1 MRSMTGYGKC
11 QLQRDSWE
19 VTVELR
25 AVNHRYLDVAM
36 RLPRNLLFLEDGVR
50 KGLQKLVRGHVDVYI
65 TVRQLDGASRVVEA
79 DTALAVSYAKAA
91 QAIRS
96 AVLEQTREDV
106 QYDLTVSRLMRL
118 EGVTTLTEA
127 AMDEEAVAALCQE
140 ALAGAIAQLD
150 DMRLR
155 EGENLRADLAEHLA
169 QVAALRE
176 KVIAYAPKVV
186 EEYRARLTEKLARL
200 PIEPVDPAR
209 LAQEVALMADKCAI
223 DEELSRLD
231 SHIAQLRRYLDAQ
244 GETGKKMDFLIQE
257 MNRETNTIGS
267 KCSDA
272 AIAQCVV
279 DMKSEIEK
287 LREQIQNAV

>member
-1 MRSMTGYGKC
+1 MRSMTGYGRC
-11 QLQRDSWE
+11 QMQRGQWE

-50 KGLQKLVRGHVDVYI
+50 KGLASLVRGHVDVYI
-65 TVRQLDGASRVVEA
+65 TVRQLVGASREVQA
-79 DTALAVSYAKAA
+79 DTALAAA
-91 QAIRS
+91 YVEAAR
-96 AVLEQTREDV
+96 ALHEATGAAD
-106 QYDLTVSRLMRL
+106 DLTVSKLMHL

-127 AMDEEAVAALCQE
+127 AMDEEAVSALCAE
-140 ALAGAIAQLD
+140 VLSGAIAQLD

-155 EGENLRADLAEHLA
+155 EGENLRADLAEHLDK
-169 QVAALRE
+169 VAALRE
-176 KVIAYAPKVV
+176 QVVTYASKVV
-186 EEYRARLTEKLARL
+186 EEYRQRLMDRLSKL

-223 DEELSRLD
+223 DEELSRLV
-231 SHIAQLRRYLDAQ
+231 SHITQLRRYLDMQ
-244 GETGKKMDFLIQE
+244 DETGKKMDFLIQE

>member
-1 MRSMTGYGKC
+1 MRSMTGYGRC
-11 QLQRDSWE
+11 QMQADSWE

-50 KGLQKLVRGHVDVYI
+50 KGLNQLVRGHVDVYI
-65 TVRQLDGASRVVEA
+65 TVKQTEGASRVAEA
-79 DTALAVSYAKAA
+79 DTALAASYVAAAKAICQATGA
-91 QAIRS
+91 Q
-96 AVLEQTREDV
+96 D
-106 QYDLTVSRLMRL
+106 DLTVSQLLRL
-118 EGVTTLTEA
+118 EGVTTLTES
-127 AMDEEAVAALCQE
+127 AMDEDAVSALCQK
-140 ALAGAIAQLD
+140 ALSGAIANLD

-155 EGENLRADLAEHLA
+155 EGENLRADLSEHLDN
-169 QVAALRE
+169 VAALRE
-176 KVIAYAPKVV
+176 QVVAYAPKVV
-186 EEYRARLTEKLARL
+186 EEYRARLTDKLSKL

-223 DEELSRLD
+223 DEELSRLM
-231 SHIAQLRRYLDAQ
+231 SHITQLRRYLDMQ
-244 GETGKKMDFLIQE
+244 EETGKKMDFLIQE

>member
-11 QLQRDSWE
+11 QLQRDTWE

-50 KGLQKLVRGHVDVYI
+50 KGLQALVRGHVDVYL
-65 TVRQLDGASRVVEA
+65 TVRQTEGAGRVVEA
-79 DTALAVSYAKAA
+79 DTALAASYVAAAKA
-91 QAIRS
+91 IREVTG
-96 AVLEQTREDV
+96 AAD
-106 QYDLTVSRLMRL
+106 DLTISRLLKL
-118 EGVTTLTEA
+118 EGVATLTEA
-127 AMDEEAVAALCQE
+127 AMDEDAVSALCAD
-140 ALAGAIAQLD
+140 ALSGAIAQLD

-155 EGENLRADLAEHLA
+155 EGENLRADLAEHLDN
-169 QVAALRE
+169 VAALRE
-176 KVIAYAPKVV
+176 KVVAYAPKVV
-186 EEYRARLTEKLARL
+186 EEYRARLTEKLAKL

-209 LAQEVALMADKCAI
+209 LAQEVAIMTDKCAI
-223 DEELSRLD
+223 DEELSRLM
-231 SHIAQLRRYLDAQ
+231 SHITQLRRYLDMQ
-244 GETGKKMDFLIQE
+244 DETGKKMDFLIQE

>member
-1 MRSMTGYGKC
+1 MRSMTGYGRS
-11 QLQRDSWE
+11 QRQSGAWE

-50 KGLQKLVRGHVDVYI
+50 KGLNRLIRGHVDVYI
-65 TVRQLDGASRVVEA
+65 TVRQLEGASRLAEP
-79 DTALAVSYAKAA
+79 DTALAASYVAAAKAIA
-91 QAIRS
+91 DATG
-96 AVLEQTREDV
+96 ANN
-106 QYDLTVSRLMRL
+106 DLTVTQLMKL
-118 EGVTTLTEA
+118 EGVTSLTES
-127 AMDEEAVAALCQE
+127 AMDEDAVAALCWE
-140 ALAGAIAQLD
+140 TLDAAISQLD
-150 DMRLR
+150 EMRLR
-155 EGENLRADLAEHLA
+155 EGENLRADLREHLDN
-169 QVAALRE
+169 VTALRE
-176 KVIAYAPKVV
+176 KVVLYAPKVV
-186 EEYRARLTEKLARL
+186 EEYRQRLTDRLAKL

-209 LAQEVALMADKCAI
+209 LAQEVAIMTDKCAI
-223 DEELSRLD
+223 DEELSRLM
-231 SHIAQLRRYLDAQ
+231 SHITQLGRYLDMQ

-267 KCSDA
+267 KCLDA

>member
-11 QLQRDSWE
+11 QLQENAWE

-50 KGLQKLVRGHVDVYI
+50 KGLAKLVRGHVDVYI
-65 TVRQLDGASRVVEA
+65 TVRQMEGASRVVEA
-79 DTALAVSYAKAA
+79 DTALAASYVEAAKAIA
-91 QAIRS
+91 QA
-96 AVLEQTREDV
+96 TGV
-106 QYDLTVSRLMRL
+106 QDDLTISQLLRL
-118 EGVTTLTEA
+118 EGVTTLNEA
-127 AMDEEAVAALCQE
+127 AMDEEMVSALCQK
-140 ALAGAIAQLD
+140 ALEGAMAHLD

-155 EGENLRADLAEHLA
+155 EGENLRADLAEHLNN
-169 QVAALRE
+169 VEALRE
-176 KVIAYAPKVV
+176 QVVAYAPKVV
-186 EEYRARLTEKLARL
+186 EEYRARLTERLAKL

-209 LAQEVALMADKCAI
+209 LAQEVAIMTDKCAI
-223 DEELSRLD
+223 DEELSRLM
-231 SHIAQLRRYLDAQ
+231 SHITQLRRYLDMQ

>member
-1 MRSMTGYGKC
+1 MRSMTGYGRS
-11 QLQRDSWE
+11 QMQAESWE

-50 KGLQKLVRGHVDVYI
+50 KGLNKLVRGHVDVYI
-65 TVRQLDGASRVVEA
+65 TVRQTEGASRQVEA
-79 DTALAVSYAKAA
+79 DTALAASYVEAAKAIASATGA
-91 QAIRS
+91 Q
-96 AVLEQTREDV
+96 D
-106 QYDLTVSRLMRL
+106 DLTVTQLMKL
-118 EGVTTLTEA
+118 EGVTNLTES
-127 AMDEEAVAALCQE
+127 AMDEETVSALCAKTLE
-140 ALAGAIAQLD
+140 GAIANLD

-155 EGENLRADLAEHLA
+155 EGENLRADLSEHLDN
-169 QVAALRE
+169 VAALRE
-176 KVIAYAPKVV
+176 KVVAYAPKVV
-186 EEYRARLTEKLARL
+186 EEYRARLTDKLAKL

-223 DEELSRLD
+223 DEELSRLM
-231 SHIAQLRRYLDAQ
+231 SHISQLRRYLDME

-287 LREQIQNAV
+287 LREQIRNAV

>member
-11 QLQRDSWE
+11 QMQRDAWE

-50 KGLQKLVRGHVDVYI
+50 KGLQALVRGHVDVYL
-65 TVRQLDGASRVVEA
+65 TVRQTEGAGRVVEA
-79 DTALAVSYAKAA
+79 DTALAASYVAAAKA
-91 QAIRS
+91 IREVTG
-96 AVLEQTREDV
+96 AAD
-106 QYDLTVSRLMRL
+106 DLTVSRLMKL

-127 AMDEEAVAALCQE
+127 AMDEEAVSALCSE
-140 ALAGAIAQLD
+140 ALNGAIAQLD

-155 EGENLRADLAEHLA
+155 EGENLRADLAEHLDK
-169 QVAALRE
+169 VASLRE
-176 KVIAYAPKVV
+176 QVVAYAPKVV
-186 EEYRARLTEKLARL
+186 EEYRARLTEKLAKL

-223 DEELSRLD
+223 DEELSRLN
-231 SHIAQLRRYLDAQ
+231 SHITQLRRYLDMQ
-244 GETGKKMDFLIQE
+244 EETGKKMDFLIQE

>member
-1 MRSMTGYGKC
+1 MRSMTGYGRC
-11 QLQRDSWE
+11 QMQADSWE

-50 KGLQKLVRGHVDVYI
+50 KGLAKLVRGHVDVYI
-65 TVRQLDGASRVVEA
+65 TVKQTEGASRVVEA
-79 DTALAVSYAKAA
+79 DTALAVSYMEAA
-91 QAIRS
+91 RMLRNAIGE
-96 AVLEQTREDV
+96 VEN
-106 QYDLTVSRLMRL
+106 DLTISRLLKL
-118 EGVTTLTEA
+118 EGVTTLTES
-127 AMDEEAVAALCQE
+127 AMDEEAVYALCMQSLE
-140 ALAGAIAQLD
+140 GAMANLD

-155 EGENLRADLAEHLA
+155 EGENLRADLSEHLDN
-169 QVAALRE
+169 VAELRE
-176 KVIAYAPKVV
+176 QVVAYAPKVV
-186 EEYRARLTEKLARL
+186 EEYRARLTDRLSKL

-223 DEELSRLD
+223 DEELSRLM
-231 SHIAQLRRYLDAQ
+231 SHITQLRRYLDMQ

>member
-11 QLQRDSWE
+11 QLQENAWE

-50 KGLQKLVRGHVDVYI
+50 KGLAKLVRGHVDVYI
-65 TVRQLDGASRVVEA
+65 TVRQMEGASRVVEA
-79 DTALAVSYAKAA
+79 DTALAASYAEAAKAIA
-91 QAIRS
+91 LA
-96 AVLEQTREDV
+96 TGV
-106 QYDLTVSRLMRL
+106 QDDLTISQLLRL
-118 EGVTTLTEA
+118 EGVTTLNEA
-127 AMDEEAVAALCQE
+127 AMDEEMVSALCQK
-140 ALAGAIAQLD
+140 ALKGAMAHLD

-155 EGENLRADLAEHLA
+155 EGENLRADLAEHLNN
-169 QVAALRE
+169 VEALRE
-176 KVIAYAPKVV
+176 QVVAYAPKVV
-186 EEYRARLTEKLARL
+186 EEYRARLTERLAKL

-209 LAQEVALMADKCAI
+209 LAQEVAIMTDKCAI
-223 DEELSRLD
+223 DEELSRLM
-231 SHIAQLRRYLDAQ
+231 SHITQLRRYLDMQ

>member
-11 QLQRDSWE
+11 QLQRDTWE

-50 KGLQKLVRGHVDVYI
+50 KGLQALVRGHVDVYL
-65 TVRQLDGASRVVEA
+65 TVRQTEGAGRVVEA
-79 DTALAVSYAKAA
+79 DTALAASYVAAAKA
-91 QAIRS
+91 IREVTG
-96 AVLEQTREDV
+96 AAD
-106 QYDLTVSRLMRL
+106 DLTISRLLKL

-127 AMDEEAVAALCQE
+127 AMDEEAVAALCTE
-140 ALAGAIAQLD
+140 ALDGAIAQLD

-155 EGENLRADLAEHLA
+155 EGENLRADLAEHLDN
-169 QVAALRE
+169 VAALRE
-176 KVIAYAPKVV
+176 KVVAYAPKVV
-186 EEYRARLTEKLARL
+186 EEYRARLTEKLAKL

-223 DEELSRLD
+223 DEELSRLM
-231 SHIAQLRRYLDAQ
+231 SHITQLRRYLDMQ

>member
-11 QLQRDSWE
+11 QLQENTWE

-50 KGLQKLVRGHVDVYI
+50 KGLAKLVRGHVDVYL
-65 TVRQLDGASRVVEA
+65 TVRQIEGASRVVDA
-79 DTALAVSYAKAA
+79 DTALAASYVAAAKAIA
-91 QAIRS
+91 DTTGA
-96 AVLEQTREDV
+96 AN
-106 QYDLTVSRLMRL
+106 DLTVTQLIKL
-118 EGVTTLTEA
+118 EGVTTLTES
-127 AMDEEAVAALCQE
+127 AMDEEAVAALCAK
-140 ALAGAIAQLD
+140 ALEGAVAQLD

-155 EGENLRADLAEHLA
+155 EGENLRADLAEHLGN
-169 QVAALRE
+169 VASLRE

-186 EEYRARLTEKLARL
+186 EEYRARLTDRLAKL

-231 SHIAQLRRYLDAQ
+231 SHITQLRRYLDMP

-272 AIAQCVV
+272 SIAQCVV

>member
-11 QLQRDSWE
+11 QLQRGTWE
-19 VTVELR
+19 VTIELR

-50 KGLQKLVRGHVDVYI
+50 KGLNQLVRGHVDVYV
-65 TVRQLDGASRVVEA
+65 TVRQTEGASRVAEA
-79 DTALAVSYAKAA
+79 DTALAASYVAAAKAIA
-91 QAIRS
+91 QATG
-96 AVLEQTREDV
+96 AAD
-106 QYDLTVSRLMRL
+106 DLTVSRLLKL
-118 EGVTTLTEA
+118 EGVTTLTES
-127 AMDEEAVAALCQE
+127 AMDEEAVSALCQD
-140 ALAGAIAQLD
+140 ALAGAMANLD

-155 EGENLRADLAEHLA
+155 EGENLRADLAEHLDN
-169 QVAALRE
+169 VAALRE
-176 KVIAYAPKVV
+176 QVVGYAPKVV
-186 EEYRARLTEKLARL
+186 EEYRARLTERLAKL

-209 LAQEVALMADKCAI
+209 LAQEVAIMTDKCAI
-223 DEELSRLD
+223 DEELSRLM
-231 SHIAQLRRYLDAQ
+231 SHITQLRRYLDMQ

>member
-11 QLQRDSWE
+11 QLQRGTWE
-19 VTVELR
+19 VTIELR

-50 KGLQKLVRGHVDVYI
+50 KGLNQLVRGHVDVYV
-65 TVRQLDGASRVVEA
+65 TVRQTEGASRVVEA
-79 DTALAVSYAKAA
+79 DTALAASYMKAAKAISD
-91 QAIRS
+91 AIDG
-96 AVLEQTREDV
+96 VEN
-106 QYDLTVSRLMRL
+106 DLTISRLMNL
-118 EGVTTLTEA
+118 EGVTTLTES
-127 AMDEEAVAALCQE
+127 AMDEEAVSALCQD
-140 ALAGAIAQLD
+140 ALAGAIANLD

-155 EGENLRADLAEHLA
+155 EGENLRADLAEHLDK
-169 QVAALRE
+169 VAVLRE
-176 KVIAYAPKVV
+176 QVVVYAPKVV
-186 EEYRARLTEKLARL
+186 EEYRARLTDKLSKL

-223 DEELSRLD
+223 DEELSRLN
-231 SHIAQLRRYLDAQ
+231 SHITQLRRYLDMQ

>member
-11 QLQRDSWE
+11 QLQRGTWE
-19 VTVELR
+19 VTIELR

-50 KGLQKLVRGHVDVYI
+50 KGLNQLVRGHVDVYV
-65 TVRQLDGASRVVEA
+65 TVRQTEGASRVVEA
-79 DTALAVSYAKAA
+79 DTALAASYMKAAKAISD
-91 QAIRS
+91 AIDG
-96 AVLEQTREDV
+96 VEN
-106 QYDLTVSRLMRL
+106 DLTISRLMNL
-118 EGVTTLTEA
+118 EGVTTLTES
-127 AMDEEAVAALCQE
+127 AMDEEAVSALCQD
-140 ALAGAIAQLD
+140 ALAGAIANLD

-155 EGENLRADLAEHLA
+155 EGENLRADLAEHLDN
-169 QVAALRE
+169 VAALRE
-176 KVIAYAPKVV
+176 QVVVYAPKVV
-186 EEYRARLTEKLARL
+186 EEYRARLTDKLSKL

-223 DEELSRLD
+223 DEELSRLN
-231 SHIAQLRRYLDAQ
+231 SHITQLRRYLDMQ

>member
-1 MRSMTGYGKC
+1 MRSMTGYGRC
-11 QLQRDSWE
+11 QTQSGSWE

-50 KGLQKLVRGHVDVYI
+50 KGLASLVRGHVDVYL
-65 TVRQLDGASRVVEA
+65 TVRQTEGAGRVVEA
-79 DTALAVSYAKAA
+79 DTALAASYMEAAKAI
-91 QAIRS
+91 QG
-96 AVLEQTREDV
+96 AVDGVEN
-106 QYDLTVSRLMRL
+106 DLTISRLLQL

-127 AMDEEAVAALCQE
+127 VMDEEAVSALCAE
-140 ALAGAIAQLD
+140 ALRGAIANLD

-155 EGENLRADLAEHLA
+155 EGENLRADLAEHLDK
-169 QVAALRE
+169 VAALRE
-176 KVIAYAPKVV
+176 QVVVYAPKVV
-186 EEYRARLTEKLARL
+186 EEYRTRLTDRLAKL

-223 DEELSRLD
+223 DEELARLV
-231 SHIAQLRRYLDAQ
+231 SHITQLRRYLDMQ